1 MDGQLEWT
9 TRSNGSLIYANAPFL
24 DYFGIDDSVLP
35 TWRLGDH
42 LHPDDVAI
50 SVETWRRCLMTG
62 RPYEIE
68 YRFRDKDGG
77 HRWFHTRGAPVRD
90 RNGEL
95 VGWFGTSTPIE
106 GRAASA
112 ESHRP
117 LREVYA
123 AFVPGQLPAI
133 DGLELSAAYF
143 PADVEAN
150 VGGDWYDVVDLGEE
164 MVLISMGDVTG
175 HGLTAALSMV
185 SIRQAIISAAVAE
198 RDPAEVL
205 RHTGRNIALVNPSIA
220 SAVVMFVHLR
230 SRSVEYALA
239 GHPPPVIATADAARF
254 LPHGGVLLGVAET
267 PEVRTKNLRLE
278 AGESL
283 VLYTAGLIEARLTIE
298 ADELRLLA
306 AAREAAAGNLDAVG
320 IKNFVIGELQT
331 PDDIAIMTVR
341 LAAA

>member
-1 MDGQLEWT
+1 MDAQLEWT
-9 TRSNGSLIYANAPFL
+9 TRANGSLVYANVPFL
-24 DYFGIDDSVLP
+24 EYFGIDDSVLA
-35 TWRLGDH
+35 TWRLGDN

-95 VGWFGTSTPIE
+95 VGWFGTSTPIA
-106 GRAASA
+106 GRA
-112 ESHRP
+112 ESVESYRP
-117 LREVYA
+117 LRDVYQ
-123 AFVPGQLPAI
+123 AFVPRALPAI
-133 DGLELSAAYF
+133 EGLALSAAYF
-143 PADVEAN
+143 PADVETN
-150 VGGDWYDVVDLGEE
+150 VGGDWYDVVELGDDT
-164 MVLISMGDVTG
+164 VLISMGDVTG
-175 HGLTAALSMV
+175 HGLPAALSMV

-205 RHTGRNIALVNPSIA
+205 RRTGQTIALINPSIA
-220 SAVVMFVHLR
+220 SAVVMFVRLR
-230 SRSVEYALA
+230 ARTVHYALA
-239 GHPPPVIATADAARF
+239 GHPPPVIATKDAARF

-267 PEVRTKNLRLE
+267 TQVRTENLIL
-278 AGESL
+278 AANESL
-283 VLYTAGLIEARLTIE
+283 VLYTDGLIEARLAIA

-320 IKNFVIGELQT
+320 IKNFVIGGLQT
-331 PDDIAIMTVR
+331 PDDIAIMAVS
-341 LAAA
+341 LAA